1 MQQAALRRA
10 SVLQRRQA
18 NAFLQLSPLV
28 RQISYL
34 KTNKDFL
41 LASAC
46 AGKCPSHARKKISK
60 SCGRGQCAA
69 KCSGTSLWILLL
81 GVGNGA
87 VLTPRPVETN

>member
-10 SVLQRRQA
+10 SVLQRRQT

-28 RQISYL
+28 RLVSSS
-34 KTNKDFL
+34 KTKDFL

-46 AGKCPSHARKKISK
+46 AGKCPSHARTKIPK
-60 SCGRGQCAA
+60 SCGRGPCAA
-69 KCSGTSLWILLL
+69 KCLGTSLWILLL

-87 VLTPRPVETN
+87 VLTPRLVETN